1 MDFVNQYL
9 KSFRFCK
16 IVPRII
22 WIFVSFCLVTLV
34 IGLTTLLLTGVS
46 NFTFDINGKPTR
58 CCALVIILFFPFTI
72 CADDLSEMACSISF
86 NFSRLKL
93 WQFFDIYFWS
103 GATVVKRFLKWI
115 LSATFLKNKQRWR
128 AEIFRDDRRYVC
140 LVQQCH
146 TCKNV
151 RRQYRLSP
159 EGNKKI
165 DFFNFCH
172 F

>member
-1 MDFVNQYL
+1 MIRYASRSRFFL
-9 KSFRFCK
+9 IRIFRLQ
-16 IVPRII
+16 RN
-22 WIFVSFCLVTLV
+22 
-34 IGLTTLLLTGVS
+34 TLLLFYCFVVFFS
-46 NFTFDINGKPTR
+46 HFFSCFPYTF
-58 CCALVIILFFPFTI
+58 CA
-72 CADDLSEMACSISF
+72 ADFSEMACSISF
-86 NFSRLKL
+86 NFSRLML

-128 AEIFRDDRRYVC
+128 AEIFRDDRRSVC

-165 DFFNFCH
+165 DLFNFFH